1 MIAGVIVSERRLL
14 SGQRFLPARALSRP
28 WIGGVLMHPTLVRLR
43 TFAVTVIVITV
54 LGFGARRESCTNA
67 DSFSPRSAVHTRT
80 YFGDGVRS

>member
-1 MIAGVIVSERRLL
+1 
-14 SGQRFLPARALSRP
+14 
-28 WIGGVLMHPTLVRLR
+28 MHPTLVRLR